1 MVKMNLY
8 KMLGDWHFPT
18 RIYFGPGRLAE
29 LTAVCRSAEMKR
41 PLLVTDSTLA
51 EHPAVRRAL
60 RDNNESGLPTGLFS
74 DIRPNPVGR
83 NVREGLHA
91 FRSGEHDGVIA
102 FGGGSAMDTG
112 KVIALL
118 ARQRVDIWDLAGKWQ
133 QITPASV
140 APVVAVPTTSG
151 TGSEVGRAAVITQ
164 ASVRVKTIIIHAGM
178 MPVAVVA
185 DPALT
190 TGLPARLTAATGMD
204 ALAHSF
210 EALCAKDCHP
220 MADGIAMEGIRLVR
234 KWLPEAVRNGSNM
247 EARSCMMA
255 AAIMGA
261 TAFQKGL
268 GAIHALSHPVGAVYD
283 THHGLTNAVFMPYV
297 MAFNRPAIE
306 DKMHRL
312 SRYLGLEPAGFDA
325 VMDWVL
331 ELRDICGIPHTLRE
345 LGLPSTDFSE
355 LAAMAAADPCAPENP
370 VPVPQDALLR
380 LYRDAFEG
388 RLPSEQD

>member
-1 MVKMNLY
+1 MVNLDLHKMR
-8 KMLGDWHFPT
+8 GDWHFPT
-18 RIYFGPGRLAE
+18 RIYFGPGRIAE
-29 LTAVCRSAEMKR
+29 LTAVCRSAGMQR

-51 EHPAVRRAL
+51 AHPALRRAW

-74 DIRPNPVGR
+74 EIRSNPVAG
-83 NVREGLHA
+83 NVRQGLKA
-91 FRSGEHDGVIA
+91 YRSGEHDGVIA
-102 FGGGSAMDTG
+102 FGGGSAMDAG

-118 ARQRVDIWDLAGKWQ
+118 ARQHVDIWDLAGRWQ
-133 QITPASV
+133 QITPESI

-151 TGSEVGRAAVITQ
+151 TGSEVGRAAVITR
-164 ASVRVKTIIIHAGM
+164 ASTRAKTILIHAGM

-190 TGLPARLTAATGMD
+190 TGLPAHLTAATGMD
-204 ALAHSF
+204 ALAHSL
-210 EALCAKDCHP
+210 EALCAKYCHP
-220 MADGIAMEGIRLVR
+220 MADGIAMEGIRLVHR
-234 KWLPEAVRNGSNM
+234 WLPEALRHGGNM
-247 EARSCMMA
+247 RARSHMMA

-297 MAFNRPAIE
+297 MAFNRLAIE

-331 ELRDICGIPHTLRE
+331 ELRSICKIPHTLRE
-345 LGLPSTDFSE
+345 MGLPSADFGE
-355 LAAMAAADPCAPENP
+355 LARLAAADPCAPENP
-370 VPVPQDALLR
+370 VPVPREALLQI
-380 LYRDAFEG
+380 YRDAYEG
-388 RLPSEQD
+388 TLPSA